1 MDPAQK
7 DDTTMNT
14 TITADRLTSIAADL
28 IPAARELAHSDMPDG
43 SRSAEDFAVAYV
55 RAVAETC
62 GATASV
68 QCAAGEAWEP
78 ESILDGDAEAIREAA
93 EAVEM
98 TLDAA
103 DWRDLARLYRAPSDN
118 AYDVLGEAR
127 PAGRY
132 VLCRKDGSLSCGL
145 REALSSTEEDAK
157 RGLVSLEET
166 TGYDDHEVRARLVHH
181 L

>member
-1 MDPAQK
+1 
-7 DDTTMNT
+7 MNT
-14 TITADRLTSIAADL
+14 TITADAITAIAADL

-43 SRSAEDFAVAYV
+43 SRSAEDFAVGYV

-78 ESILDGDAEAIREAA
+78 ESILDGDHDAITEAA
-93 EAVEM
+93 ELMGV

-103 DWRDLARLYRAPSDN
+103 DWRALGRLYREPRDN

-132 VLCRKDGSLSCGL
+132 VICRKDGSLSCGL
-145 REALSSTEEDAK
+145 REALSSTEDEAERDLA
-157 RGLVSLEET
+157 SMEET
-166 TGYDDHEVRARLVHH
+166 AGYDDHEVRARLVHH
-181 L
+181 M